1 MANLPVLNASNPT
14 EIPAK
19 VYDRVWIEEV
29 IIRARDPNGDFGGEV
44 KLHKY
49 GMFDGKAELDPKGG
63 KWIFVEEI
71 LAKSEE
77 DADLQAAMNALITY
91 VTKLGVENDVVSA

>member
-1 MANLPVLNASNPT
+1 MADLPILNASNPT

-19 VYDRVWIEEV
+19 VYDRVWIEQI
-29 IIRARDPNGDFGGEV
+29 IIRAGDPNGDFGGEV

-49 GMFDGKAELDPKGG
+49 GMFNGKAELAPGNG
-63 KWIFVEEI
+63 RWIIVENI

-77 DADLQAAMNALITY
+77 DADLQVAMNALIAY
-91 VTKLGVENDVVSA
+91 VAKLGVENDVVST